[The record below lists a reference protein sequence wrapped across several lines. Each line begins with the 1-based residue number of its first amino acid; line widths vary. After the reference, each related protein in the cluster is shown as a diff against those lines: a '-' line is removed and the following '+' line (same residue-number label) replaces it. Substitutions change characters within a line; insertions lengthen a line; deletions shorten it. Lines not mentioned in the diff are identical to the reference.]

1 MNYFRI
7 CDQVGETRQQ
17 INLSIE
23 YFTLVE
29 EVEDSFREGS
39 KLLVTIAR
47 KSTAVKSPDEAQKL
61 LEEVEDFLKPREA
74 QQGQKIRKISE
85 LAVQLYGSTTLPPA
99 TFY

>member
-1 MNYFRI
+1 M
-7 CDQVGETRQQ
+7 GETRKQ

-47 KSTAVKSPDEAQKL
+47 KSTAVKSPGEAQKL
-61 LEEVEDFLKPREA
+61 LQEVEDFLKPKEA
-74 QQGQKIRKISE
+74 QQGEKIRKISE
-85 LAVQLYGSTTLPPA
+85 LAVQLYGTA
-99 TFY
+99 